1 MTNCSGDSAPSVCVT
16 VREPNRRGG
25 AVTQEVPGLEAL
37 KIVIGYCLGEEDV
50 HWQKPHDGV
59 DIAPTRP
66 VRGAFAFRTYD
77 CVPGSDEPELTDLDV
92 LVCDGLNGQMRSK
105 DLAGVLSVAKDVG
118 VHIAA
123 LDNGGMTF
131 WSFDSAELTSKPER
145 GSRAWALWAAWT
157 LLMGVE
163 GVDVARAHKILH
175 HKRPKL
181 FPLIDNK
188 TLPSLAPHAWSRIHK
203 DLTEC
208 SEGWTWLEARVDE
221 RLSHDVDTK
230 VHEST
235 DPRVSRLRLH
245 DILLWCKATKRW
257 TIALELGEQILSQ
270 KR

>member
-1 MTNCSGDSAPSVCVT
+1 MTNSSNDSAPSVCVT
-16 VREPNRRGG
+16 VREPKKRSR
-25 AVTQEVPGLEAL
+25 AVRQPVPGLEAL
-37 KIVIGYCLGEEDV
+37 KVVIGYCLGEEDV
-50 HWQKPHDGV
+50 HWQKPRDGV
-59 DIAPTRP
+59 DVTPTFP

-77 CVPGSDEPELTDLDV
+77 CVPRSDEPELTDLDV

-105 DLAGVLSVAKDVG
+105 DVAGVLSVAKDVG

-123 LDNGGMTF
+123 LDKEGRPF
-131 WSFDSAELTSKPER
+131 WEFDSAELTNEPEK

-175 HKRPKL
+175 HKRPRL

-188 TLPSLAPHAWSRIHK
+188 TLPSLAPHAWCTIHE

-208 SEGWTWLEARVDE
+208 TEGWTWLEARVDE
-221 RLSHDVDTK
+221 RLPHDGQCKVD
-230 VHEST
+230 ESA
-235 DPRVSRLRLH
+235 DPRLSRLRLH

-257 TIALELGEQILSQ
+257 TIALELGEEIVSDEQ
-270 KR
+270 